1 MWDSQLYTCQV
12 HWCIEH
18 LYSDAESSS
27 PARSQTREAT
37 PSDHCSSHSRKDT
50 GLPPMVQDRDRAHPQ
65 QKVHHRP
72 LDCRSTFSPKT
83 RPSQDHS
90 MSWGSVV
97 ASNSTPRLKSSSHCS
112 DSTHA
117 QVQQP
122 SSSFDQH
129 TCSSLH
135 TQPSTTSEKDNDTL
149 KHKCSRP
156 SPSNGS
162 LAHTLVKQIVKR
174 YYKAKEIT
182 DREYKRILEKATVKV
197 QYIAQTASAQAIN
210 GPHFPKKTGRPRSHP
225 QHRIFQP
232 LRC

>member
-1 MWDSQLYTCQV
+1 
-12 HWCIEH
+12 
-18 LYSDAESSS
+18 
-27 PARSQTREAT
+27 
-37 PSDHCSSHSRKDT
+37 
-50 GLPPMVQDRDRAHPQ
+50 MVQDGDRARPQ

-72 LDCRSTFSPKT
+72 LDCRSTFSPK
-83 RPSQDHS
+83 PKLSQDHP

-97 ASNSTPRLKSSSHCS
+97 AGNSTPRLKSSSHCS
-112 DSTHA
+112 DSTHT

-135 TQPSTTSEKDNDTL
+135 TQPPATSEKDNDTW
-149 KHKCSRP
+149 KHKYSRP

-162 LAHTLVKQIVKR
+162 LAHTLVKQIVRR

-197 QYIAQTASAQAIN
+197 QYIAKTASTNQ
-210 GPHFPKKTGRPRSHP
+210 
-225 QHRIFQP
+225 
-232 LRC
+232 

>member
-1 MWDSQLYTCQV
+1 
-12 HWCIEH
+12 
-18 LYSDAESSS
+18 
-27 PARSQTREAT
+27 
-37 PSDHCSSHSRKDT
+37 
-50 GLPPMVQDRDRAHPQ
+50 MVQDRDRAHPQ

-72 LDCRSTFSPKT
+72 LDCRSTVSPKP
-83 RPSQDHS
+83 RLSQDRS

-117 QVQQP
+117 QVQQL
-122 SSSFDQH
+122 SSSFDQEHQH

-135 TQPSTTSEKDNDTL
+135 TQPPTTSEKDNDTW
-149 KHKCSRP
+149 KHKHSRP
-156 SPSNGS
+156 RPSNGS

-197 QYIAQTASAQAIN
+197 QYIAQTVSARAIISL
-210 GPHFPKKTGRPRSHP
+210 KTGRPRSHP
-225 QHRIFQP
+225 RHGTCFSH
-232 LRC
+232 